1 MDELTKMNGLV
12 TLVMPVYNAE
22 KFIREAIDSVIK
34 QTYSNWELIAVND
47 NSKDDSLVI
56 LKEYQEIDSRI
67 KVYSFEENQKPAIVR
82 NFGIT
87 KAKGDYI
94 GFIDADDICFE
105 DRLEVQ
111 VNFLK
116 NNSNVDL
123 CGGFWLRFGKNINYE
138 KAYIKEHNEELKLAF
153 IYENYIGNST
163 VLARKEV
170 FLSNVFNPEFVPM
183 EDYEL
188 WTRII
193 MKHNLYNIQKP
204 LVKYRLHDN
213 NISDTIAVDYEGVKN
228 SIQLKYLK
236 NIGFESDDDELKYL
250 KKGLQ
255 IGRAEGYK
263 ELEKILFAVH
273 KFEAFQNE
281 NHFFDKELIQK
292 TINQNI
298 NFYFKRLSSHRLK
311 FMLFILKKQYRYFK
325 ILSVKTKV
333 KFVLKSIFRWL

>member
-1 MDELTKMNGLV
+1 MNGLV

-22 KFIREAIDSVIK
+22 KFLREAIDSVIK

-56 LKEYQEIDSRI
+56 LKEYQNIDSRI
-67 KVYSFEENQKPAIVR
+67 KVYSFDENQKPAIVR

-111 VNFLK
+111 VNFLR
-116 NNSNVDL
+116 NNATIDL

-138 KAYIKEHNEELKLAF
+138 QAYIKEHNEELKLAF

-163 VLARKEV
+163 VLARQEV

-213 NISDTIAVDYEGVKN
+213 NISDTIAVDYQVVKN

-236 NIGFESDDDELKYL
+236 NIGFVIDDDELKYL

-255 IGRAEGYK
+255 IGRVVGYE
-263 ELEKILFAVH
+263 ELKKILFAVH
-273 KFEAFQNE
+273 NFEFFQNE
-281 NHFFDKELIQK
+281 NHFFFKELIQK
-292 TINQNI
+292 TINKNI

-311 FMLFILKKQYRYFK
+311 FMLFILKEQYCYFK
-325 ILSVKTKV
+325 ILSIKTKV
-333 KFVLKSIFRWL
+333 KFVFKSIFK

>member
-1 MDELTKMNGLV
+1 MNGLV

-22 KFIREAIDSVIK
+22 KFLREAIDSVIK

-56 LKEYQEIDSRI
+56 LKEYQNIDFRI
-67 KVYSFEENQKPAIVR
+67 KVYSFDENQKPAIVR

-105 DRLEVQ
+105 DRIEVQ
-111 VNFLK
+111 VNFLR
-116 NNSNVDL
+116 NNATIDL

-138 KAYIKEHNEELKLAF
+138 QAYIKEHNEELKLAF

-213 NISDTIAVDYEGVKN
+213 NISDTIAVDYQVVKN

-236 NIGFESDDDELKYL
+236 NIGFVIDDDELKYL

-255 IGRAEGYK
+255 IGRVVGYE
-263 ELEKILFAVH
+263 ELKKILFAVH
-273 KFEAFQNE
+273 KFEVFQNE

-292 TINQNI
+292 TINQNV

-311 FMLFILKKQYRYFK
+311 FMLFILKEQYCYFK
-325 ILSVKTKV
+325 ILSIKTKV
-333 KFVLKSIFRWL
+333 KFVFKSIFK

>member
-1 MDELTKMNGLV
+1 MNGLV

-22 KFIREAIDSVIK
+22 KFLREAIDSVIK

-56 LKEYQEIDSRI
+56 LKEYQNIDSRI
-67 KVYSFEENQKPAIVR
+67 KVYSFDENQKPAIVR

-111 VNFLK
+111 VNFLR
-116 NNSNVDL
+116 NNATIDL

-138 KAYIKEHNEELKLAF
+138 QAYIKEHNEELKLAF

-213 NISDTIAVDYEGVKN
+213 NISDTIAVDYEVVKN

-236 NIGFESDDDELKYL
+236 NIGFVIDDDELKYL

-255 IGRAEGYK
+255 IGRVVGYE
-263 ELEKILFAVH
+263 ELKKILFAVH
-273 KFEAFQNE
+273 KFEVFQNE

-311 FMLFILKKQYRYFK
+311 FMLFILKEQYCYFK
-325 ILSVKTKV
+325 ILSIKTKV
-333 KFVLKSIFRWL
+333 KFVFKSIFK

>member
-1 MDELTKMNGLV
+1 MNGLV

-22 KFIREAIDSVIK
+22 KFLREAIDSVIK

-56 LKEYQEIDSRI
+56 LKEYQNIDSRI
-67 KVYSFEENQKPAIVR
+67 KVYSFDENQKPAIVR

-105 DRLEVQ
+105 DRIEVQ
-111 VNFLK
+111 VNFLR
-116 NNSNVDL
+116 NNATIDL

-138 KAYIKEHNEELKLAF
+138 QAYIKEHNEELKLAF

-213 NISDTIAVDYEGVKN
+213 NISDTIAVDYQVVKN

-236 NIGFESDDDELKYL
+236 NIGFVIDDDELKYL

-255 IGRAEGYK
+255 IGRVVGYE
-263 ELEKILFAVH
+263 ELKKILFAVH
-273 KFEAFQNE
+273 KFEVFQNE

-311 FMLFILKKQYRYFK
+311 FMLFILKEQYCYFK
-325 ILSVKTKV
+325 ILSIKTKV
-333 KFVLKSIFRWL
+333 KFVFKSIFKWI

>member
-1 MDELTKMNGLV
+1 MNGLV

-22 KFIREAIDSVIK
+22 KFLIEAIDSVIK

-56 LKEYQEIDSRI
+56 LKEYQNIDSRI
-67 KVYSFEENQKPAIVR
+67 KVYSFDENQKPAIVR

-105 DRLEVQ
+105 DRIEVQ
-111 VNFLK
+111 VNFLR
-116 NNSNVDL
+116 NNATIDL

-138 KAYIKEHNEELKLAF
+138 QAYIKEHNEELKLAF

-213 NISDTIAVDYEGVKN
+213 NISDTIAVDYQVVKN

-236 NIGFESDDDELKYL
+236 NIGFVIDDDELKYL

-255 IGRAEGYK
+255 IGRVVGYE
-263 ELEKILFAVH
+263 ELKKILFAVH
-273 KFEAFQNE
+273 KFEVFQNE
-281 NHFFDKELIQK
+281 NHFFDEELIQK

-311 FMLFILKKQYRYFK
+311 FMLFILKEQYCYFK
-325 ILSVKTKV
+325 ILSIKTKV
-333 KFVLKSIFRWL
+333 KFVFKSIFKWI